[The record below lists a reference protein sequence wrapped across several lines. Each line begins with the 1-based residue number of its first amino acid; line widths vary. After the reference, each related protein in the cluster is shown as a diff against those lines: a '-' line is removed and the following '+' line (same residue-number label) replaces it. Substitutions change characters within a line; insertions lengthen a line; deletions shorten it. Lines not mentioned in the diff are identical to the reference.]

1 MEHLAIMK
9 KSWKLTEKILS
20 GRKKIESRWYLSKK
34 APWGKIK
41 PGEKIY
47 FKDSGEPV
55 SLVAEVDHVIEY
67 EQLTPEKVKSILEH
81 YGEDDGIEKQRI
93 PYFFELFQHKRYCI
107 LIFLKN
113 PQRVEPIAISKKGFG
128 NMAAW
133 ITVSSI
139 NLLKK

>member
-1 MEHLAIMK
+1 MDHLAIMK

-20 GRKKIESRWYLSKK
+20 GKKKIESRWYLSKK

-41 PGEKIY
+41 PGEKIF

-93 PYFFELFQHKRYCI
+93 PYFFELFQHKSYCI

-113 PQRVEPIAISKKGFG
+113 PHRVEPFA
-128 NMAAW
+128 
-133 ITVSSI
+133 
-139 NLLKK
+139 

>member
-20 GRKKIESRWYLSKK
+20 GKKKIESRWYSSKK

-55 SLVAEVDHVIEY
+55 TVVAEVNHAVQYDA
-67 EQLTPEKVKSILEH
+67 LTPEKVRDTLEQN
-81 YGEDDGIEKQRI
+81 GEDDGIEKERLS
-93 PYFFELFQHKRYCI
+93 YFFELFKKKRYCI

-113 PQRVEPIAISKKGFG
+113 PHSVGPFVINKKGYG